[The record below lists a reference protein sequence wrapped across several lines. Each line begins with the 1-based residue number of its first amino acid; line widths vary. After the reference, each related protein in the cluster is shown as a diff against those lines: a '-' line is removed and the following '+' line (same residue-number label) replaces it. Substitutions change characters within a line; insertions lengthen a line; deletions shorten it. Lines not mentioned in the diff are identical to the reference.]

1 MAALKNL
8 KGGKGVGVDGTP
20 AEFWKNLG
28 EEGTSELDDIY
39 MSMYEGV
46 IKAFI

>member
-8 KGGKGVGVDGTP
+8 KGGKGVGGDGIK

-28 EEGTSELDDIY
+28 EEGTSELGDIC
-39 MSMYEGV
+39 MRMYEGV
-46 IKAFI
+46 IKALI